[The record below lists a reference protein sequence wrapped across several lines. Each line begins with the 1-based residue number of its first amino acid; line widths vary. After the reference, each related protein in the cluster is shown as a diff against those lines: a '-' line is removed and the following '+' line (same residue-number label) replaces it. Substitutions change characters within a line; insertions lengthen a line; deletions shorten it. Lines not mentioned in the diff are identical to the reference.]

1 MWILRL
7 VGLRPGA
14 LIACEHWPAAGN
26 GRISSLDIYDTECQ
40 NRFQHS
46 ANVRGRPMA
55 STREW
60 FETVEEARRRA
71 RRRLPRSVYLAL
83 VAGTEKGVTLRDNT
97 AAFSELK
104 FAPPRIADLP
114 AAREM
119 ATSVLGQEIS
129 MPVIA
134 SPTGVQAVHPD
145 GEVGVARATADAGT
159 AMGLSSFGSMPVEA
173 VAEVNPKLFFQSY
186 WSGGR
191 DKILERS
198 ERARR
203 AGAKGLIV
211 TLDWSFSNGRD
222 WGSPAIPE
230 KIDLRTLIHLAPE
243 GIIRPAYVLEWL
255 RHGGLPDLTVPNMAA
270 PGEPAPTFFDVYGEW
285 MQTAPPTWDDLAW
298 LREQWGGPFMVKGV
312 MRPDDARRS
321 IDIGAT
327 AISVSNHGGNNLDG
341 TPASIR
347 ALPSISEAVG
357 GQIEVLLDGGIR
369 RGSDG
374 VKALALGA
382 RTVMI
387 GRAYLWGLAANG
399 SAGVQNV
406 FDVLRGG
413 IDSTL
418 LALGHTSIHE
428 LTPDDIIVPAE
439 FSRGL
444 HK

>member
-1 MWILRL
+1 
-7 VGLRPGA
+7 
-14 LIACEHWPAAGN
+14 
-26 GRISSLDIYDTECQ
+26 
-40 NRFQHS
+40 
-46 ANVRGRPMA
+46 MA

-71 RRRLPRSVYLAL
+71 RRRLPRSVYMAL
-83 VAGTEKGVTLRDNT
+83 VAGTEKGVTLRDNV
-97 AAFSELK
+97 AAFSELR
-104 FAPPRIADLP
+104 FTPPHVADLP
-114 AAREM
+114 ASREM
-119 ATSVLGQEIS
+119 ATTVLGQEIS
-129 MPVIA
+129 LPVIA
-134 SPTGVQAVHPD
+134 SPTGVQAVHPE
-145 GEVGVARATADAGT
+145 GEAGVARGTAEAGT
-159 AMGLSSFGSMPVEA
+159 AIGLSSFASMAVET
-173 VAEVNPKLFFQSY
+173 VAEVNPKLFFQTY

-222 WGSPAIPE
+222 WGSPSIPE
-230 KIDLRTLIHLAPE
+230 KMGLKAILQFAPE
-243 GIIRPAYVLEWL
+243 GIVRPAWVADWL
-255 RHGGLPDLTVPNMAA
+255 RHGGLPDLTVPNMAS
-270 PGEPAPTFFDVYGEW
+270 PGEPAPTFFGVYGEW
-285 MQTAPPTWDDLAW
+285 MSTPPPTWDDIAW
-298 LREQWGGPFMVKGV
+298 LREQWDGPFMVKGIE
-312 MRPDDARRS
+312 RPDEARRAV
-321 IDIGAT
+321 DVGAT

-347 ALPSISEAVG
+347 ALPAVADAVG
-357 GQIEVLLDGGIR
+357 GQIEVLLDGGVR
-369 RGSDG
+369 RGSDV

-382 RTVMI
+382 KAVMI

-399 SAGVQNV
+399 PAGVRNV

-418 LALGHTSIHE
+418 LALGHASIHD
-428 LTPDDIIVPAE
+428 LTPDDIIVPAD

>member
-1 MWILRL
+1 
-7 VGLRPGA
+7 
-14 LIACEHWPAAGN
+14 
-26 GRISSLDIYDTECQ
+26 
-40 NRFQHS
+40 
-46 ANVRGRPMA
+46 MA

-97 AAFSELK
+97 AAFSELR
-104 FAPPRIADLP
+104 FAPPHIADLP
-114 AAREM
+114 ATREM
-119 ATSVLGQEIS
+119 ATSALGQEIAL
-129 MPVIA
+129 PVIA

-145 GEVGVARATADAGT
+145 GEAGVARGSAEAGT
-159 AMGLSSFGSMPVEA
+159 AMGLSSFGSMPVET
-173 VAEVNPKLFFQSY
+173 VAEVNPKLLFQTY

-191 DKILERS
+191 DKIIERA
-198 ERARR
+198 ERARQ

-222 WGSPAIPE
+222 WCSPAIPE
-230 KIDLRTLIHLAPE
+230 KIDLRTLIRLAPE
-243 GIIRPAYVLEWL
+243 GITRLGYVREWL
-255 RHGGLPDLTVPNMAA
+255 QHGGLPDLTVPNMAS
-270 PGEPAPTFFDVYGEW
+270 PGEPAPTFFGVYGEW
-285 MQTAPPTWDDLAW
+285 MQTPPPTWDDLAW
-298 LREQWGGPFMVKGV
+298 LREQWDGPFMIKGV
-312 MRPDDARRS
+312 MRPDDARRA

-347 ALPSISEAVG
+347 ALPSVSDAVG

-369 RGSDG
+369 RGSDV
-374 VKALALGA
+374 VKAVALGA
-382 RTVMI
+382 RAVMI

-399 SAGVQNV
+399 SAGVKNV

-418 LALGHTSIHE
+418 LALGRSSIHD
-428 LTPDDIIVPAE
+428 LSPDDIIVPAE

-444 HK
+444 SK

>member
-1 MWILRL
+1 
-7 VGLRPGA
+7 
-14 LIACEHWPAAGN
+14 
-26 GRISSLDIYDTECQ
+26 
-40 NRFQHS
+40 
-46 ANVRGRPMA
+46 MA

-71 RRRLPRSVYLAL
+71 RRRLPRPVYMALA
-83 VAGTEKGVTLRDNT
+83 AGTEKGVTVRDNT
-97 AAFSELK
+97 AAFSELR

-114 AAREM
+114 AARDM

-145 GEVGVARATADAGT
+145 GEAGVARGTAEAGT

-230 KIDLRTLIHLAPE
+230 KIDLRTLMRLAPE

-255 RHGGLPDLTVPNMAA
+255 RHGGLPDLTVPNMAS
-270 PGEPAPTFFDVYGEW
+270 PGEPAPTFFGVYGEW
-285 MQTAPPTWDDLAW
+285 MQTPP
-298 LREQWGGPFMVKGV
+298 
-312 MRPDDARRS
+312 
-321 IDIGAT
+321 
-327 AISVSNHGGNNLDG
+327 
-341 TPASIR
+341 
-347 ALPSISEAVG
+347 
-357 GQIEVLLDGGIR
+357 
-369 RGSDG
+369 
-374 VKALALGA
+374 
-382 RTVMI
+382 
-387 GRAYLWGLAANG
+387 
-399 SAGVQNV
+399 
-406 FDVLRGG
+406 
-413 IDSTL
+413 
-418 LALGHTSIHE
+418 
-428 LTPDDIIVPAE
+428 
-439 FSRGL
+439 
-444 HK
+444 

>member
-1 MWILRL
+1 
-7 VGLRPGA
+7 
-14 LIACEHWPAAGN
+14 
-26 GRISSLDIYDTECQ
+26 
-40 NRFQHS
+40 
-46 ANVRGRPMA
+46 MA

-60 FETVEEARRRA
+60 FETVEEARRRS
-71 RRRLPRSVYLAL
+71 RRRLPRPVYMAL

-97 AAFSELK
+97 HAFSELR
-104 FAPPRIADLP
+104 FAPPHIADLP
-114 AAREM
+114 PAREM

-129 MPVIA
+129 LPVIA

-145 GEVGVARATADAGT
+145 GEVGVARGTAEAGT

-173 VAEVNPKLFFQSY
+173 VAEVNPKLFFQTY
-186 WSGGR
+186 WSGSK
-191 DKILERS
+191 DQITERT
-198 ERARR
+198 ERARQ

-211 TLDWSFSNGRD
+211 TLDWSFANGRD

-230 KIDLRTLIHLAPE
+230 KIDLRTLLRLAPE
-243 GIIRPAYVLEWL
+243 GILKPAYVSAWL
-255 RHGGLPDLTVPNMAA
+255 RHGGLPDLTVPNMAS
-270 PGEPAPTFFDVYGEW
+270 PGEQAPTFFGVYGEW
-285 MQTAPPTWDDLAW
+285 LQTPPPTWEDLAW

-312 MRPDDARRS
+312 MRPDDARRA

-347 ALPSISEAVG
+347 ALPSVSDAVG

-369 RGSDG
+369 RGSDV

-382 RTVMI
+382 RAVMI

-399 SAGVQNV
+399 SAGVKNV

-418 LALGHTSIHE
+418 LALGRASIHD
-428 LTPDDIIVPAE
+428 LSPDDIIVPAE

-444 HK
+444 NK

>member
-1 MWILRL
+1 
-7 VGLRPGA
+7 
-14 LIACEHWPAAGN
+14 
-26 GRISSLDIYDTECQ
+26 
-40 NRFQHS
+40 
-46 ANVRGRPMA
+46 MA

-71 RRRLPRSVYLAL
+71 RRRLPRSVYMAL
-83 VAGTEKGVTLRDNT
+83 IAGTEKGVTLHDNT

-114 AAREM
+114 AVREM

-145 GEVGVARATADAGT
+145 GEAGVARGSAEAGT

-230 KIDLRTLIHLAPE
+230 KIDLRTIVRLAPE
-243 GIIRPAYVLEWL
+243 GIIRPGYVLEWL
-255 RHGGLPDLTVPNMAA
+255 RHGGLPDLTVPNMAS
-270 PGEPAPTFFDVYGEW
+270 PGEPAPTFFGVYGEW
-285 MQTAPPTWDDLAW
+285 MQTPPPTWDDLAW

-312 MRPDDARRS
+312 MRPDDARRA

-347 ALPSISEAVG
+347 ALPGISDAVG

-369 RGSDG
+369 RGSDV

-399 SAGVQNV
+399 SAGVKNV
-406 FDVLRGG
+406 FDVLRAG

-418 LALGHTSIHE
+418 LALGRSSIHD
-428 LTPDDIIVPAE
+428 LSPDDLIVPAE

>member
-1 MWILRL
+1 
-7 VGLRPGA
+7 
-14 LIACEHWPAAGN
+14 
-26 GRISSLDIYDTECQ
+26 
-40 NRFQHS
+40 
-46 ANVRGRPMA
+46 MA

-71 RRRLPRSVYLAL
+71 RRRLPRSVYMAL
-83 VAGTEKGVTLRDNT
+83 VAGTEKGVTLRDNV
-97 AAFSELK
+97 AAFSELR
-104 FAPPRIADLP
+104 FTPPHIADLP
-114 AAREM
+114 ASREM
-119 ATSVLGQEIS
+119 ATTVLGQEIS
-129 MPVIA
+129 LPVIA
-134 SPTGVQAVHPD
+134 SPTGVQAVHPA
-145 GEVGVARATADAGT
+145 GEAGVARGTADAGT
-159 AMGLSSFGSMPVEA
+159 AIGLSSFASMPVET
-173 VAEVNPKLFFQSY
+173 VAEVNPKLFFQTY

-222 WGSPAIPE
+222 WGSPSIPE
-230 KIDLRTLIHLAPE
+230 KMDLKAILQFAPE
-243 GIIRPAYVLEWL
+243 GIVRPGWVRDWL
-255 RHGGLPDLTVPNMAA
+255 RHGGLPDLTVPNMGS
-270 PGEPAPTFFDVYGEW
+270 PGEPAPTFFGVYGEW
-285 MQTAPPTWDDLAW
+285 MTTPPPTWDDIAW
-298 LREQWGGPFMVKGV
+298 LRQQWDGPFMVKGIE
-312 MRPDDARRS
+312 RPDEARRAV
-321 IDIGAT
+321 DIGAT

-347 ALPSISEAVG
+347 ALPVVADAVG
-357 GQIEVLLDGGIR
+357 SQVEVLLDGGVR
-369 RGSDG
+369 RGSDV

-382 RTVMI
+382 KAVMI

-399 SAGVQNV
+399 PTGVRNV

-418 LALGHTSIHE
+418 LALGHASIND
-428 LTPDDIIVPAE
+428 LTPDDIIVPAD

>member
-1 MWILRL
+1 
-7 VGLRPGA
+7 
-14 LIACEHWPAAGN
+14 
-26 GRISSLDIYDTECQ
+26 
-40 NRFQHS
+40 
-46 ANVRGRPMA
+46 MA

-71 RRRLPRSVYLAL
+71 RRRLPRSVYMAL

-97 AAFSELK
+97 AAFSELR

-145 GEVGVARATADAGT
+145 GEAGVARATADAGT

-230 KIDLRTLIHLAPE
+230 QIDLRTLVRLAPE
-243 GIIRPAYVLEWL
+243 GIVRPAYVLEWL
-255 RHGGLPDLTVPNMAA
+255 RAGGLPDLTVPNMAD
-270 PGEPAPTFFDVYGEW
+270 PGEPAPTFFGVYGEW
-285 MQTAPPTWDDLAW
+285 MQTPPPTWDDLAW

-312 MRPDDARRS
+312 MRPDDALRA

-347 ALPSISEAVG
+347 ALPGISDAVG

-369 RGSDG
+369 RGSDV

-399 SAGVQNV
+399 SAGVKNV
-406 FDVLRGG
+406 FDVLRAG

-418 LALGHTSIHE
+418 LALGRSSIHD
-428 LTPDDIIVPAE
+428 LSPDDIIVPAE

>member
-1 MWILRL
+1 
-7 VGLRPGA
+7 
-14 LIACEHWPAAGN
+14 
-26 GRISSLDIYDTECQ
+26 
-40 NRFQHS
+40 
-46 ANVRGRPMA
+46 MA

-71 RRRLPRSVYLAL
+71 RRRLPRSVYMAL

-114 AAREM
+114 ATREM

-129 MPVIA
+129 LPVIA

-145 GEVGVARATADAGT
+145 GEAGVARATAEAGT

-230 KIDLRTLIHLAPE
+230 QIDLRTLIRLAPE
-243 GIIRPAYVLEWL
+243 GIIRPGYVLEWL
-255 RHGGLPDLTVPNMAA
+255 RHGGLPDLTVPNMAS
-270 PGEPAPTFFDVYGEW
+270 PGEPAPTFFGVYGEW
-285 MQTAPPTWDDLAW
+285 MQTPPPTWDDLAW

-312 MRPDDARRS
+312 MHPDDARRA

-347 ALPSISEAVG
+347 ALPGISEAVG

-369 RGSDG
+369 RGSDV

-399 SAGVQNV
+399 SAGVKNV
-406 FDVLRGG
+406 FDVLRAG
-413 IDSTL
+413 IDSTM
-418 LALGHTSIHE
+418 LALGRSSIHD
-428 LTPDDIIVPAE
+428 LSPDDLIVPAE

>member
-1 MWILRL
+1 
-7 VGLRPGA
+7 
-14 LIACEHWPAAGN
+14 
-26 GRISSLDIYDTECQ
+26 
-40 NRFQHS
+40 
-46 ANVRGRPMA
+46 MA

-71 RRRLPRSVYLAL
+71 RRRLPRSVYMAL

-119 ATSVLGQEIS
+119 ATSVLGQEVS
-129 MPVIA
+129 LPVIA

-145 GEVGVARATADAGT
+145 GEVGVARGTAEAGT
-159 AMGLSSFGSMPVEA
+159 AIGLSSFGSTPVEA

-203 AGAKGLIV
+203 AGAKGLVV

-230 KIDLRTLIHLAPE
+230 KIDLRTLVRLAPE
-243 GIIRPAYVLEWL
+243 GIIRPGYVLEWL
-255 RHGGLPDLTVPNMAA
+255 RHGGLPDLTVPNMAS
-270 PGEPAPTFFDVYGEW
+270 PGEPAPTFFGVYGEW
-285 MQTAPPTWDDLAW
+285 MQTPPPTWDDLAW

-312 MRPDDARRS
+312 MRPDDARRAV
-321 IDIGAT
+321 DIGAT

-347 ALPSISEAVG
+347 ALPGISHAVD

-369 RGSDG
+369 RGSDV

-399 SAGVQNV
+399 SAGVKNV

-418 LALGHTSIHE
+418 LALGRSSIHD
-428 LTPDDIIVPAE
+428 LSPDDLIVPAE

-444 HK
+444 DK

>member
-1 MWILRL
+1 
-7 VGLRPGA
+7 
-14 LIACEHWPAAGN
+14 
-26 GRISSLDIYDTECQ
+26 
-40 NRFQHS
+40 
-46 ANVRGRPMA
+46 MA

-71 RRRLPRSVYLAL
+71 RRRLPRSVYMAL
-83 VAGTEKGVTLRDNT
+83 VAGTEQGVTLRDNT
-97 AAFSELK
+97 AAFSELR
-104 FAPPRIADLP
+104 FAPPHIADLP
-114 AAREM
+114 AVREM

-129 MPVIA
+129 LPVIA

-145 GEVGVARATADAGT
+145 GEVAVARGTAEAGT

-191 DKILERS
+191 DKILERA

-230 KIDLRTLIHLAPE
+230 KIDLRTLLRLAPE
-243 GIIRPAYVLEWL
+243 GILKPAYVSDWL
-255 RHGGLPDLTVPNMAA
+255 RHGGLPDLTVPNMAS
-270 PGEPAPTFFDVYGEW
+270 PGEQAPTFFGVYGEW
-285 MQTAPPTWDDLAW
+285 MQTPPPTWGDLAW
-298 LREQWGGPFMVKGV
+298 LREQWGDPFMIKGV
-312 MRPDDARRS
+312 MRPDDARRA

-347 ALPSISEAVG
+347 ALPSISDAVG

-369 RGSDG
+369 RGSDV
-374 VKALALGA
+374 VKAVALGA
-382 RTVMI
+382 RAVMI

-399 SAGVQNV
+399 SAGVKNV
-406 FDVLRGG
+406 FDVLRAG

-418 LALGHTSIHE
+418 LALGRASIHD
-428 LTPDDIIVPAE
+428 LSPDDILVPAE

>member
-1 MWILRL
+1 
-7 VGLRPGA
+7 
-14 LIACEHWPAAGN
+14 
-26 GRISSLDIYDTECQ
+26 
-40 NRFQHS
+40 
-46 ANVRGRPMA
+46 MA

-145 GEVGVARATADAGT
+145 GEAGVARATADAGT

-230 KIDLRTLIHLAPE
+230 RIDLRTLVRLAPE
-243 GIIRPAYVLEWL
+243 GIVRPAYVLEWL
-255 RHGGLPDLTVPNMAA
+255 RHGGLPDLTVPNMAS
-270 PGEPAPTFFDVYGEW
+270 PGEPAPTFFGVYGEW

-312 MRPDDARRS
+312 MRPDDARRA

-347 ALPSISEAVG
+347 ALPGIADAVG
-357 GQIEVLLDGGIR
+357 GQLEVLLDGGIR
-369 RGSDG
+369 RGSDV

-399 SAGVQNV
+399 TAGVKNV
-406 FDVLRGG
+406 FDVMRAG

-418 LALGHTSIHE
+418 LALGRSSIHD
-428 LTPDDIIVPAE
+428 LSPDDIIVPAE